1 LWYNIVTGLRE
12 KPNKQKEKRKRKMKK
27 MYRAEYER
35 YTDIEGR
42 YTAFKAE
49 GELKATL
56 EEAKAL
62 VANMGSNFPLTG
74 TYRVV
79 EVAMDEATFTYAEQ
93 VIYEFNYY
101 REVKRFEM
109 AKEDIARY
117 ERTIAELEAGK
128 KRVRTEK
135 GMAKKEKEIAY
146 WQEWLDAR
154 KAQLEKWTKE
164 MGN

>member
-1 LWYNIVTGLRE
+1 
-12 KPNKQKEKRKRKMKK
+12 
-27 MYRAEYER
+27 
-35 YTDIEGR
+35 
-42 YTAFKAE
+42 
-49 GELKATL
+49 
-56 EEAKAL
+56 
-62 VANMGSNFPLTG
+62 
-74 TYRVV
+74 
-79 EVAMDEATFTYAEQ
+79 
-93 VIYEFNYY
+93 
-101 REVKRFEM
+101 M

>member
-1 LWYNIVTGLRE
+1 
-12 KPNKQKEKRKRKMKK
+12 MKK

-49 GELKATL
+49 GEMKATL

-74 TYRVV
+74 TYRVI
-79 EVAMDEATFTYAEQ
+79 EATMDEATFTYTEQ
-93 VIYEFNYY
+93 VAYEFNYY

-109 AKEDIARY
+109 VREDIARY
-117 ERTIAELEAGK
+117 ERTIAELEASK
-128 KRVRTEK
+128 KRVRTEN
-135 GMAKKEKEIAY
+135 GMARKEKEIAE
-146 WQEWLDAR
+146 WQERLDAR
-154 KAQLEKWTKE
+154 RAQLKKWTKE